1 MVIFHSYVSLP
12 EGYHIW
18 TPGRDDALRTIHSS
32 SEIAAMGA
40 WRPMDFS
47 NGKGGWMAHHGS
59 MVLLYMV
66 CHGSHQYTPFM
77 LAYIYIYIY
86 IPYMDPM
93 GGGFPWRMSRISPAQ
108 IRIFLGIWR
117 YDGKCCHHDEREIPE
132 SSRSGNNSRGDCEH
146 RWLFGGQ
153 GMWIPLIIYHC
164 TIYIY
169 MIWYAYTLNINI

>member
-77 LAYIYIYIY
+77 LAYIYTIHG
-86 IPYMDPM
+86 PY
-93 GGGFPWRMSRISPAQ
+93 GWRISMEDVTDFASSNPD
-108 IRIFLGIWR
+108 FLGDMEIWWEMLPSWW
-117 YDGKCCHHDEREIPE
+117 K
-132 SSRSGNNSRGDCEH
+132 GNPRKFAIWQQFTRRLWTSLTFWWTGYVDTIDY
-146 RWLFGGQ
+146 LS
-153 GMWIPLIIYHC
+153 LYH
-164 TIYIY
+164 IY